1 MLQLVFALC
10 ISEFFSPDLERNA
23 VSFDLWVRN
32 EIALSINDAFR
43 MPHAPR

>member
-10 ISEFFSPDLERNA
+10 ISEFSPDLERNA

-43 MPHAPR
+43 TDRR